1 MSDLFTQHELAM
13 GEHLRVRVGNLDL
26 SATRG
31 DQRWTLCWRHAPYS
45 EAPCMTA
52 EHGVAPGTLGDDVH
66 QRTFAFQQTQGPLAI
81 VPMLADRAVIVRPSH
96 DVTVAP
102 QATVRFYVTTPLWAG
117 IRVNNGELLL
127 AELPCV
133 RPKETWFGA
142 NTIEGERCYAGRQPL
157 CHRVTDGPVSPHRA
171 ITPLVIRNRSSL
183 PLPIVRLRLPV
194 PRLPLHRSKDGTYW
208 TSLIV
213 VVHREGSDE
222 VDVEV
227 GASPPDEAGKA
238 VRVAPARNQEA
249 GNVVS
254 RALGSVFSHS
264 LIP

>member
-1 MSDLFTQHELAM
+1 MSDIFTQHELAA
-13 GEHLRVRVGNLDL
+13 GEHLRVRVGYLDL

-45 EAPCMTA
+45 ETPRMMLERDAAREM
-52 EHGVAPGTLGDDVH
+52 LGDDVH

-81 VPMLADRAVIVRPSH
+81 MPLLADRAVIVRPSH

-102 QATVRFYVTTPLWAG
+102 QATVRLYVTTPLWAG
-117 IRVNNGELLL
+117 IRVNDGELLL

-133 RPKETWFGA
+133 QPKETWFGA
-142 NTIEGERCYAGRQPL
+142 NTIAGERCYAGRQPL
-157 CHRVTDGPVSPHRA
+157 RQRITDGPVSPHRA
-171 ITPLVIRNRSSL
+171 ITPLVIRNQSSM

-194 PRLPLHRSKDGTYW
+194 PRLPLHRSNDGTYW
-208 TSLIV
+208 TSRIL
-213 VVHREGSDE
+213 VVHKEGSDE

-227 GASPPDEAGKA
+227 VASSPDEAGSA
-238 VRVAPARNQEA
+238 ERVAPARNQEA